1 MQKLRLFALA
11 GAGLLSGSVVLA
23 QTSGQTGQPAPQG
36 PAPLAQGAGGA
47 DSTALEEVVVTGTS
61 IRGVAPIGSNVI
73 TVDQAAMQAVGAT
86 SVSQL
91 VNTVPAITTA
101 NSAPQG
107 ENVFSYY
114 SPQIHSLGGSASNST
129 LVIMDG
135 LRMPGGGTQ
144 YSETDPN
151 IIPALAIE
159 RIEVLA
165 DGASSV
171 YGSDAVAGVVNFI
184 TRRNYEG
191 LQLNVQGGKASD
203 YHNYSADLLWGTHW
217 STGSAIIA
225 ASYSLQSRLDNI
237 SRDFLRMGDYR
248 PVGGSNFNTYT
259 CSPAT
264 IKAPAGSSPV
274 YLSPSA
280 TTPVANTV
288 DNSPCNV
295 SLWGSALPKQTRAN
309 ALMRITNDFSDRL
322 TTTTTLIVNEQKTK
336 KPAQPG
342 LITNVTVYGPGSGK
356 GGQINPFFVAP
367 AGNPTA
373 TSEQVSWLDLLSPD
387 YGRNESQEDVVYGTF
402 AADYKLFHEWTATFT
417 DAIAWNQSSL
427 TTSGGF
433 CQPCA
438 YLALNGTAQVTGDPT
453 ASDITNQN
461 VIALNLPL
469 TPANAL
475 DVWNPPGSNLTSPGV
490 VKSLYSAN
498 TSNTNLNTFNQAK
511 LALEGPLFALPAG
524 EVRMAVGGEVMNAHL
539 TQTIIGLNNTG
550 PSISGSSERV
560 YRYSRIVRSAYAELE
575 VPVVSPSMNIPLVH
589 ALDVDVSGRYDDYND
604 VGSTRNPKY
613 AFNWTV
619 VKGFKLRA
627 NYATSFV
634 APPLAVIG
642 DPTQG
647 YLYASGSVGLQG
659 QFNVPVANYPEVRGV
674 PGCATATVTCA
685 LGLSSNPGLRRQLG
699 GGFDNIQPE
708 TGRSWSVG
716 ADFAPEFM
724 PGFAA
729 NVTLFNNVFSG
740 GVTSPNP
747 NSIVNSAGLHQ
758 RLTICPTGCTPAQI
772 AAFANTANG
781 VTLSSTIPAT
791 VYFLLDQ
798 NSGNVLNL
806 DIQGIDLELS
816 YVLRTQRLGTFRFG
830 DALTEFLRFRQNFG
844 GGESFSILNTSGY
857 NTTFPSVRTQDR
869 LSLGWTGGPLTVDA
883 FFNYTGA
890 YRNWSNTAVNPVIT
904 SSSGTPIGGGD
915 EVASNLTVDLHAAYN
930 FQAGG
935 FRNLQVYLDG
945 KNVFNR
951 APPFYNGTTGGILAP
966 GGNPGNPPGSYGFN
980 GFVSNPIG
988 RLISLGLRAEL

>member
-1 MQKLRLFALA
+1 MQKLGFRIVLFVSGPLFAA
-11 GAGLLSGSVVLA
+11 FAF
-23 QTSGQTGQPAPQG
+23 GQDAG
-36 PAPLAQGAGGA
+36 PAP
-47 DSTALEEVVVTGTS
+47 TAAEPATQTTLEEVVVTGTS

-73 TVDQAAMQAVGAT
+73 TLDQTAIQATGAVT
-86 SVSQL
+86 VSQI

-151 IIPALAIE
+151 IIPSLALE
-159 RIEVLA
+159 RVEVLA

-184 TRRNYEG
+184 TRRNYQG
-191 LQLNVQGGKASD
+191 LQFDAQGGKASD
-203 YHNYSADLLWGTHW
+203 YHTYNADLLWGTRW
-217 STGSAIIA
+217 ATGSALIA
-225 ASYSLQSRLDNI
+225 ASYSMQSRLDNTNR
-237 SRDFLRMGDYR
+237 SFLSLGDYR
-248 PVGGSNFNTYT
+248 PVGGSNFNAFN

-264 IKAPAGSSPV
+264 IKAPAGASTV
-274 YLSPSA
+274 YLSPQA

-288 DNSPCNV
+288 ANAPCNQL
-295 SLWGSALPKQTRAN
+295 LWGSALPEQKRAN
-309 ALMRITNDFSDRL
+309 AMIRIINDFSDRL
-322 TTTTTLIVNEQKTK
+322 TTTTTLIVNEQKTN
-336 KPAQPG
+336 KPGEPG
-342 LITNVTVYGPGSGK
+342 VITNVTAYGPGSGK
-356 GGQINPFFVAP
+356 GGQINPYFLAP

-373 TSEQVSWLDLLSPD
+373 SSEQVSWLDLLGGR
-387 YGRNESQEDVVYGTF
+387 YGQVNSQEDVVYGTF
-402 AADYKLFHEWTATFT
+402 FADYKLFHNWRATFT

-427 TTSGGF
+427 SSTGVF
-433 CQPCA
+433 CAPCA
-438 YLALNGTAQVTGDPT
+438 YLALNGTGQVTGSTT

-469 TPANAL
+469 TPGNAL
-475 DVWNPPGSNLTSPGV
+475 DVWNAPGTNLTSPTVAKG
-490 VKSLYSAN
+490 LYSAN
-498 TSNTNLNTFNQAK
+498 TSNTNLNTFNQVK
-511 LALEGPLFALPAG
+511 LALEGPLFALPG
-524 EVRMAVGGEVMNAHL
+524 GDLRMAVGGEVMNAHL
-539 TQTIIGLNNTG
+539 SQTIIGLDNTG
-550 PSISGSSERV
+550 PSITGSSQRN
-560 YRYSRIVRSAYAELE
+560 YRFSRLVKSAYGELA
-575 VPVVSPSMNIPLVH
+575 IPAISADMHIPFVH
-589 ALDVDVSGRYDDYND
+589 ALDLDISGRYDDYDD

-619 VKGFKLRA
+619 VEGFKLRA

-659 QFNVPVANYPEVRGV
+659 TTFNVPVANYPDVRQL
-674 PGCATATVTCA
+674 PGCANATVTCA
-685 LGLSSNPGLRRQLG
+685 VALSSNPGLRRQLG

-716 ADFAPEFM
+716 ADFTPTFM
-724 PGFAA
+724 PGFVA

-747 NSIVNSAGLHQ
+747 NSIVNSGGLHN
-758 RLTICPTGCTPAQI
+758 RLTLCPNGCTPAQI

-781 VTLSSTIPAT
+781 VTLATTIPAN

-806 DIQGIDLELS
+806 DIQGIDLDWS
-816 YVLRTQRLGTFRFG
+816 YALNLGRWGTFRFAN
-830 DALTEFLRFRQNFG
+830 ALTEFLRFKQNFG

-857 NTTFPSVRTQDR
+857 NTTFPSIRTQDR
-869 LSLGWTGGPLTVDA
+869 LSLGWTGRALTLDA
-883 FFNYTGA
+883 FFNYTGS
-890 YRNWSNTAVNPVIT
+890 YRNWSNTSVTPVLT
-904 SSSGTPIGGGD
+904 DSLGNPIGGGD
-915 EVASNLTVDLHAAYN
+915 HVASNLTVDLHAAYN
-930 FQAGG
+930 FEVGALK
-935 FRNLQVYLDG
+935 NLQLYLDG
-945 KNVFNR
+945 KNVLNR
-951 APPFYNGTTGGILAP
+951 APPFYNGTTGGILSP
-966 GGNPGNPPGSYGFN
+966 GGTTPGSYGFN

-988 RLISLGLRAEL
+988 RLISAGFRIEL

>member
-1 MQKLRLFALA
+1 MQKL
-11 GAGLLSGSVVLA
+11 GLRRVLVVAGSVWAVAAVA
-23 QTSGQTGQPAPQG
+23 QESGPPAA
-36 PAPLAQGAGGA
+36 APTPDNEGTMQ
-47 DSTALEEVVVTGTS
+47 EVVVTGTS

-73 TVDQAAMQAVGAT
+73 TLDQTAIQATGAVN
-86 SVSQL
+86 VSQM
-91 VNTVPAITTA
+91 VNSVPAITTA

-151 IIPALAIE
+151 IIPSLALE

-191 LQLNVQGGKASD
+191 LQFDAQGGKASD
-203 YHNYSADLLWGTHW
+203 YHTYNADLLWGTRW
-217 STGSAIIA
+217 NSGSALFA
-225 ASYSLQSRLDNI
+225 ASYSMQSRLDNT
-237 SRDFLRMGDYR
+237 SRGFLSMGDYR
-248 PVGGSNFNTYT
+248 PVGGTNFNSYN

-264 IKAPAGSSPV
+264 IKAPAGASTV
-274 YLSPSA
+274 YLSPDA
-280 TTPVANTV
+280 TTSVPNTVANA
-288 DNSPCNV
+288 PCNPL
-295 SLWGSALPKQTRAN
+295 LWGSALPEQKRAN
-309 ALMRITNDFSDRL
+309 AMMRIIHDFNDRL
-322 TTTTTLIVNEQKTK
+322 TTTVTLIVNEQKTR
-336 KPAQPG
+336 KPGEPG
-342 LITNVTVYGPGSGK
+342 IINNVTVYGPGSGK
-356 GGQINPFFVAP
+356 DGQINPFFVAP

-373 TSEQVSWLDLLSPD
+373 TSEQVSWVDLLG
-387 YGRNESQEDVVYGTF
+387 GRFGRVESQEDVVYGTF
-402 AADYKLFHEWTATFT
+402 QADYKLFHDWKATFT

-427 TTSGGF
+427 SSSGVF

-438 YLALNGTAQVTGDPT
+438 YLALNGTGQVTGSTT

-469 TPANAL
+469 LPGNAL
-475 DVWNPPGSNLTSPGV
+475 DVWHAPGSNLTSPQVANG
-490 VKSLYSAN
+490 LYSAN

-511 LALEGPLFALPAG
+511 LALDGPLFALPAG
-524 EVRMAVGGEVMNAHL
+524 DLRMAVGGEVMNAHL
-539 TQTIIGLNNTG
+539 SQTILGLDNTG
-550 PSISGSSERV
+550 PSITGTSQRNYRFGRV
-560 YRYSRIVRSAYAELE
+560 VRSAYAEFA
-575 VPVVSPSMNIPLVH
+575 IPAISADMHIPFVNALV
-589 ALDVDVSGRYDDYND
+589 LDISGRYDDYND

-613 AFNWTV
+613 AINWTV
-619 VKGFKLRA
+619 FEGFKLRA

-659 QFNVPVANYPEVRGV
+659 TTFNVPVANYPEVRGL
-674 PGCATATVTCA
+674 PGCANATVTCA
-685 LGLSSNPGLRRQLG
+685 VALSSNPGLRRQLG

-716 ADFAPEFM
+716 ADFAPIFL
-724 PGFAA
+724 PGFMA
-729 NVTLFNNVFSG
+729 NITLFNNVFSG

-747 NSIVNSAGLHQ
+747 NSIVNSGGLHD
-758 RLTICPTGCTPAQI
+758 RLTLCPTGCTPAQI

-781 VTLSSTIPAT
+781 VTLSSTIPAN

-806 DIQGIDLELS
+806 DIQGIDLQLS
-816 YVLRTQRLGTFRFG
+816 YVLNTGRWGDFRV
-830 DALTEFLRFRQNFG
+830 ANSLTEFLRFKQNFG

-857 NTTFPSVRTQDR
+857 NTTFPSIRTQDR
-869 LSLGWTGGPLTVDA
+869 LNLGWTGYALTVDA
-883 FFNYTGA
+883 FLNYTGS
-890 YRNWSNTAVNPVIT
+890 YRNWSNTSVTPVIT
-904 SSSGTPIGGGD
+904 DSLGNPIGGGD
-915 EVASNLTVDLHAAYN
+915 HVASNLTVDLHAAYN
-930 FQAGG
+930 FKVGALK
-935 FRNLQVYLDG
+935 NLQLYLDG

-966 GGNPGNPPGSYGFN
+966 GGTTPGSYGFN

-988 RLISLGLRAEL
+988 RLISAGFRVEL